1 MRGKGEGGPKTKAT
15 SMRICSECGEKK
27 NTADFQATIDGKTCR
42 LAICFDC
49 RAEQSKRFHRERKR
63 RRMEAKV

>member
-1 MRGKGEGGPKTKAT
+1 MRAQDEGDRKTT
-15 SMRICSECGEKK
+15 SAPMRICPECGEKK
-27 NTADFQATIDGKTCR
+27 DSAHFQATIDGKICR

-63 RRMEAKV
+63 RRMEVKV